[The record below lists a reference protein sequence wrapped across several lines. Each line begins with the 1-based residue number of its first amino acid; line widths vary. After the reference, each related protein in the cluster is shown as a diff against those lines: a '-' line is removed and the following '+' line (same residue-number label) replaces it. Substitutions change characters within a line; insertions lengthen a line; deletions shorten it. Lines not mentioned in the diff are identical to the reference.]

1 MRQLKQGTMKIK
13 NAMAYTT
20 DHKFTKA
27 DIYITGERITGI
39 TPCKEDVVEDK
50 KDTEAVNEMDATGLY
65 AIPGLVD
72 IHLHGAA
79 GYDVCHADEKELERI
94 AEYEACHG
102 ILAICPTTMSYSE
115 EILGKIIDKTR
126 KYVDKPHHGA
136 DIVGLHMEGPF
147 ISPERAGA
155 QNPAYIM
162 PPDIQMFGR
171 LQERSHGLIRL
182 LDMAPEMDGALE
194 FIESCRDI
202 VRISLAHTGCTYEI
216 AKEAFALGASHIT
229 HLYNGM
235 PDIGHREP
243 GPIPAAV
250 EAKAM
255 AEIIADGIH
264 NHPAAVRMAFGLF
277 GVDRMILI
285 SDSMEATGLP
295 DGKYRLGGQSVTVQG
310 KKAVL
315 SEHPE
320 TIAGSVTNLYD
331 CMVNCVQK
339 MQIPLEDA
347 VRAATEN
354 PAKAIGVDAEYGKV
368 APGYYANLV
377 LMDEKMRIQKV
388 VQKGTVLAYWS

>member
-1 MRQLKQGTMKIK
+1 M
-13 NAMAYTT
+13 
-20 DHKFTKA
+20 
-27 DIYITGERITGI
+27 
-39 TPCKEDVVEDK
+39 
-50 KDTEAVNEMDATGLY
+50 
-65 AIPGLVD
+65 
-72 IHLHGAA
+72 
-79 GYDVCHADEKELERI
+79 
-94 AEYEACHG
+94 
-102 ILAICPTTMSYSE
+102 
-115 EILGKIIDKTR
+115 
-126 KYVDKPHHGA
+126 
-136 DIVGLHMEGPF
+136 
-147 ISPERAGA
+147 
-155 QNPAYIM
+155 
-162 PPDIQMFGR
+162 
-171 LQERSHGLIRL
+171 IRL
-182 LDMAPEMDGALE
+182 LDMAPETDGAME
-194 FIESCRDI
+194 FIKSCRDK
-202 VRISLAHTGCTYEI
+202 VRISLAHTACTYEI
-216 AKEAFALGASHIT
+216 AKEAYALGACHIT

-243 GPIPAAV
+243 GPIPAAA

-264 NHPAAVRMAFGLF
+264 NHPAAVRMAFELF
-277 GVDRMILI
+277 GADRMILI

-331 CMVNCVQK
+331 CMVNCVQN

-388 VQKGTVLAYWS
+388 VQKGTVLAYCP